1 MSRQDR
7 TPSRRSA
14 ALTSAQERERSRIA
28 RALHDDVGQAMSAAG
43 LQLDLL
49 RMDIADRFP
58 EIGVRTAEI
67 QRMLERA
74 MSRVRELITELGPG
88 VTKEAAKRAQAPD

>member
-1 MSRQDR
+1 MPRQDR
-7 TPSRRSA
+7 TPSRRPA

-28 RALHDDVGQAMSAAG
+28 RALHDEVGQAMSAAG

-49 RMDIADRFP
+49 RMDMADRFP
-58 EIGVRTAEI
+58 EIGARTEEV
-67 QRMLERA
+67 QRLLERA

-88 VTKEAAKRAQAPD
+88 VTKEAAKGDRKPG